1 MLLWCQRVRQDIAKP
16 QGIIRKEYLGHRLG
30 GGRSDR
36 LKAQTVAELGEGGGD
51 AFPLIKRIYKI
62 TTSTSTILKI

>member
-36 LKAQTVAELGEGGGD
+36 LKAQTVAELGEGGG
-51 AFPLIKRIYKI
+51 
-62 TTSTSTILKI
+62 